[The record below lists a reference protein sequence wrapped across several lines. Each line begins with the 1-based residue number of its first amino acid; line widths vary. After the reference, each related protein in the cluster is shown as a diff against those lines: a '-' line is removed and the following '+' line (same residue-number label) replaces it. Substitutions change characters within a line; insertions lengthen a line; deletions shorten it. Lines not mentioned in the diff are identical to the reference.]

1 MFTTKKRKN
10 YMTFI
15 YSAIIVVLCLLI
27 VAIAWPAAPADPTE
41 PSNPSDTVNASKQTE
56 PTEPKESSEPVNP
69 PETSSEQ
76 INEKDN
82 IATGDILTTSAGEQ
96 YTLIV
101 TGDINKDGKLNLKDF
116 VRMRLYL
123 LDENELSLFSEAKEE
138 TKEKSRGLKGSL
150 IGAGIGAG
158 ISATALGSILGL
170 GEIADKKKL
179 QLDNEYVNLEH
190 NKLFYEKRGDL
201 KAVKKIDEALNRFPP
216 KVDKYLDGPWQKIKS
231 LRDCLKQ
238 NPGKAAAIAAGI
250 AALGAGTGY
259 GVSKLKNRKRKE
271 E

>member
-82 IATGDILTTSAGEQ
+82 ISEDSSTYYLVKSVDGQIK
-96 YTLIV
+96 V
-101 TGDINKDGKLNLKDF
+101 FFINKSGEPLELETTQI
-116 VRMRLYL
+116 VYEL
-123 LDENELSLFSEAKEE
+123 LS
-138 TKEKSRGLKGSL
+138 
-150 IGAGIGAG
+150 
-158 ISATALGSILGL
+158 TA
-170 GEIADKKKL
+170 D
-179 QLDNEYVNLEH
+179 Q
-190 NKLFYEKRGDL
+190 KLFDEGCRVESQEEL
-201 KAVKKIDEALNRFPP
+201 AVLLQDFE
-216 KVDKYLDGPWQKIKS
+216 S
-231 LRDCLKQ
+231 
-238 NPGKAAAIAAGI
+238 
-250 AALGAGTGY
+250 
-259 GVSKLKNRKRKE
+259 
-271 E
+271 